1 MIQIG
6 RSTSTLK
13 QRSTRIRRACLL
25 LLIALPACS
34 HADRMKPTLDAYT
47 KGDYAKALEVYEPL
61 LKDRSD
67 SEKDRTLYALEGGA
81 IAMAAGNRAESV
93 RLFEDAYAR
102 MRPYLD
108 EEPDVRI
115 SAEAA
120 AILTNQTVIPYIGTT
135 YDRIMESVYQA
146 LNYYAMG
153 DAAKAGVELR
163 RAYMWQ
169 KDAVEKRA
177 EEIEAL
183 EKKTAEA
190 AKKNSFDPAA
200 TLKDPTFDGSMQ
212 TAYAPTREMLGYAD
226 FAIPYASWLEGV
238 AGLASN
244 QNNSIAQAKVAFDKV
259 VGMLP
264 TSDRAMVTADA
275 VLADKAARGG
285 SLPPLVMVIY
295 ETGMGP
301 SLKEFKIQIP
311 LFLRQV
317 PYVGAAFPVLEFHPA
332 YSNGFTLEPEGG
344 TAVAGTVLTD
354 MDAVVAKDFNLKLPA
369 IITKTIVSSAIKAVA
384 TYAAQNAANQQNNNA
399 AIFVALAGAIYQVAT
414 NSADLRIWNTLP
426 KQVWYARMER
436 PASGSVTLTGNDG
449 VRVGPVACIPNGIT
463 LIHIRTPAPGA
474 PVSTQ
479 TMRLVYPNYVA
490 PATVAVAEANTIP
503 IAAE

>member
-1 MIQIG
+1 MTIFG
-6 RSTSTLK
+6 
-13 QRSTRIRRACLL
+13 TRLITVRKLRRAGVLL
-25 LLIALPACS
+25 LLLPACS
-34 HADRMKPTLDAYT
+34 HTDRMKPTLDAYT
-47 KGDYAKALEVYEPL
+47 KGDYTKALEVYQPL
-61 LKDRSD
+61 LQDRSD

-81 IAMAAGNRAESV
+81 IAMAAGNRAESI
-93 RLFEDAYAR
+93 RLFEDAYDR

-108 EEPDVRI
+108 EAPDVRI

-153 DAAKAGVELR
+153 DANKAGVELR

-177 EEIEAL
+177 DEIEAL

-190 AKKNSFDPAA
+190 AKKNSFDPSQ
-200 TLKDPTFDGSMQ
+200 TLKDPGFDGSIK
-212 TAYAPTREMLGYAD
+212 TAYAPTKEMQGYAD
-226 FAIPYASWLEGV
+226 FAVPYASWLEGV
-238 AGLASN
+238 GLLASN
-244 QNNSIAQAKVAFDKV
+244 QNNSIAQAKVAFEKV

-264 TSDRAMVTADA
+264 ESGRPMVAADA
-275 VLADKAARGG
+275 LLAENAVRGAT
-285 SLPPLVMVIY
+285 LPPLVLAIY

-311 LFLRQV
+311 IFTRQV
-317 PYVGAAFPVLEFHPA
+317 PYVGASFPVLELHGGN
-332 YSNGFTLEPEGG
+332 SNGFMLEPEGG
-344 TAVAGTVLTD
+344 TAIAGSLLTD
-354 MDAVVAKDFNLKLPA
+354 MDAVVATDFNLKLPA

-384 TYAAQNAANQQNNNA
+384 TYAAQNAANQQNSNA

-426 KQVWYARMER
+426 KQVMYARMER
-436 PASGSVTLTGNDG
+436 PTSGSVTLVGHDG
-449 VRVGPVACIPNGIT
+449 VRVGPVTCIPNGIT
-463 LIHIRTPAPGA
+463 LIHVRTPAQGA
-474 PVSTQ
+474 PVAAQ
-479 TMRLVYPNYVA
+479 TMHLVYPNYVA
-490 PATVAVAEANTIP
+490 PATVASAESVNHTNP
-503 IAAE
+503 TQ